1 MVHGEVRAPT
11 LDLGNEELVRS
22 HLQAV
27 WLASTNTPLQASI
40 AEVVE
45 PDEEK
50 DLPCA
55 GGQRPP

>member
-27 WLASTNTPLQASI
+27 WLACTNTPISAAIS
-40 AEVVE
+40 EVVE
-45 PDEEK
+45 PNEEK
-50 DLPCA
+50 D
-55 GGQRPP
+55 